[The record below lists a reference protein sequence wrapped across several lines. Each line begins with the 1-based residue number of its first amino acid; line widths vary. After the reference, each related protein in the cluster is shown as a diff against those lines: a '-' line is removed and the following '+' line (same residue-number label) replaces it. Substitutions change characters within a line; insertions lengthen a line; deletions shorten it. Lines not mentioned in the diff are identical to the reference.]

1 MIERETAIKT
11 AANRRIETPETR
23 RILDFAEG
31 DYVQIIGK
39 GIATGKV
46 GVIIGIRLITF
57 TKDNGADIAYTVKLS
72 DTKSVEVCGGRLRFL
87 RHSEDKQEPPKNGK
101 I

>member
-39 GIATGKV
+39 GIASGKV

-57 TKDNGADIAYTVKLS
+57 THGADIAYTVKLS

-87 RHSEDKQEPPKNGK
+87 RHSNEEQKLKENGE